1 MIPYIRLETKRVVR
15 SGIKEHRTLYP
26 QTRKALNILITYG
39 QPVTKLV
46 RYTIEGALILEKHCD
61 KGAKKLVDSFGLQAK

>member
-1 MIPYIRLETKRVVR
+1 M
-15 SGIKEHRTLYP
+15 
-26 QTRKALNILITYG
+26 ITYG

-61 KGAKKLVDSFGLQAK
+61 KGAKKLVDSFGLQAKWSQYYY